1 MKLTARVRANR
12 ANARRSTGPK
22 TLGGKSAASRNAL
35 RHGLA
40 IPVTVDPSL
49 ADEVER
55 LARMIAGE
63 VANSSRTRTRP
74 TCRRGANRSVA
85 RASRAISATRRRPSA
100 RETAE
105 RFGTHP
111 RRQAN
116 DGSCRRQA
124 SRTVG
129 RIR

>member
-63 VANSSRTRTRP
+63 VANSSRLNAP
-74 TCRRGANRSVA
+74 DVSPRRKSICCACVA
-85 RASRAISATRRRPSA
+85 RDLCYSTTSERA
-100 RETAE
+100 
-105 RFGTHP
+105 
-111 RRQAN
+111 
-116 DGSCRRQA
+116 
-124 SRTVG
+124 
-129 RIR
+129 

>member
-22 TLGGKSAASRNAL
+22 TLAGKSAASRNAL

-49 ADEVER
+49 ADKVAR

-63 VANSSRTRTRP
+63 GPNSSRLERARRA
-74 TCRRGANRSVA
+74 RRGANRSVA
-85 RASRAISATRRRPSA
+85 CASRAIAATRRRPSA
-100 RETAE
+100 REAAE
-105 RFGTHP
+105 RFGTYP
-111 RRQAN
+111 R
-116 DGSCRRQA
+116 ST
-124 SRTVG
+124 SR
-129 RIR
+129 